1 MSRLNASTPKTIFA
15 SKTTFDALAVDSG
28 EESEEEYPS
37 DIENAQ
43 ESVPQEPVK
52 LTKSA
57 IKKAQRLARI
67 EAKQRQK
74 QLKAEARSKEDVT
87 TNTDSVP
94 VDLKSSRLSVDDT
107 STMSPVRSIT
117 QSEPLPSIEAVMP
130 ETVKRNGSTPS
141 EELPAVQKEVTEV
154 EKVPPK
160 PSVPIPGPES
170 NGNPI
175 PQASP
180 SANGSTLKTTAKDA
194 AINTE
199 QVKKRQNVLTRVIWT
214 FIMIG
219 GFIALLLLGH
229 TYMILL
235 VMLCQTLVYREVTA
249 LFSLKT
255 ATPESQDV
263 EPLKGKDPW
272 SKTLNWYFFAVTNYF
287 LYGESIIYYF
297 KHVVFAD
304 ANLLPFAT
312 NHRMISFTLYII
324 GFMGFVMSLK
334 KGYLKQQFGLFCWVH
349 MSLLLI
355 VVSSH
360 FIVNNILEGLIWFW
374 VPASLVICND
384 CFAYIWG
391 VTVGRTPLIK
401 LSPKKTVEGF
411 VGAFISTMIF
421 SVFWG
426 AYFMRFNYMI
436 CPVHDLGVSAW
447 SSTQCTPNPVFMWKT
462 LNLWQPLSTFL
473 TTLTGHTV
481 KTIPYAPYQLH
492 LLTLAGFASLVA
504 PFGGFFASGFKRAFN
519 IKDFGHSIPGHGGMT
534 DRMDCQFLMGIF
546 TYVYYSSL
554 IRVHHVTVGGILQTI
569 VSGLTIDQQLELIS
583 DLTRYLERQ
592 GITVS

>member
-1 MSRLNASTPKTIFA
+1 M
-15 SKTTFDALAVDSG
+15 
-28 EESEEEYPS
+28 
-37 DIENAQ
+37 
-43 ESVPQEPVK
+43 PQEPVK

-219 GFIALLLLGH
+219 GFIGEASSIFL
-229 TYMILL
+229 
-235 VMLCQTLVYREVTA
+235 
-249 LFSLKT
+249 
-255 ATPESQDV
+255 
-263 EPLKGKDPW
+263 
-272 SKTLNWYFFAVTNYF
+272 AV
-287 LYGESIIYYF
+287 
-297 KHVVFAD
+297 
-304 ANLLPFAT
+304 
-312 NHRMISFTLYII
+312 
-324 GFMGFVMSLK
+324 
-334 KGYLKQQFGLFCWVH
+334 
-349 MSLLLI
+349 
-355 VVSSH
+355 
-360 FIVNNILEGLIWFW
+360 
-374 VPASLVICND
+374 
-384 CFAYIWG
+384 
-391 VTVGRTPLIK
+391 
-401 LSPKKTVEGF
+401 
-411 VGAFISTMIF
+411 
-421 SVFWG
+421 
-426 AYFMRFNYMI
+426 
-436 CPVHDLGVSAW
+436 
-447 SSTQCTPNPVFMWKT
+447 
-462 LNLWQPLSTFL
+462 FL
-473 TTLTGHTV
+473 TW
-481 KTIPYAPYQLH
+481 
-492 LLTLAGFASLVA
+492 
-504 PFGGFFASGFKRAFN
+504 
-519 IKDFGHSIPGHGGMT
+519 
-534 DRMDCQFLMGIF
+534 
-546 TYVYYSSL
+546 
-554 IRVHHVTVGGILQTI
+554 
-569 VSGLTIDQQLELIS
+569 
-583 DLTRYLERQ
+583 
-592 GITVS
+592 